1 MRKFVFIFMKIG
13 SSFSEKDM
21 KGMETSWANIVRKT
35 VIIRAIFGTVAD
47 VVVNVALLWDVTP

>member
-1 MRKFVFIFMKIG
+1 MKIG